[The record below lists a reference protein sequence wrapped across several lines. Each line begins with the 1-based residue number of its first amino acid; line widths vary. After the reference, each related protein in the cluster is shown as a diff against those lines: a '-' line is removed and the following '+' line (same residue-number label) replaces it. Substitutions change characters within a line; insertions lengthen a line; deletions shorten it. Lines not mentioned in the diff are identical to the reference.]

1 VPLQLRDGP
10 GAVALGDALQDALVL
25 FDGGR
30 CGARHLEIGAPDGA
44 RHEVKRLGDAR
55 QDRVLGGGDEG
66 KMEDLVIVGQVS
78 AASLTYTTPLNRDA
92 HGVEVVGGAPPG
104 RQANGLHLVDDAGF
118 AKWRELT
125 IAYNIPDRF
134 VRMANVS
141 RASISLS
148 GRNLHTWTNYGGFE
162 PEATFLGGS
171 RGGNIPFEQAILPQ
185 LTSWIVTLNLGM

>member
-1 VPLQLRDGP
+1 MPTQADPVR
-10 GAVALGDALQDALVL
+10 VA
-25 FDGGR
+25 
-30 CGARHLEIGAPDGA
+30 
-44 RHEVKRLGDAR
+44 
-55 QDRVLGGGDEG
+55 
-66 KMEDLVIVGQVS
+66 QVQS
-78 AASLTYTTPLNRDA
+78 NGSLTNM
-92 HGVEVVGGAPPG
+92 
-104 RQANGLHLVDDAGF
+104 LVDDAGF
-118 AKWRELT
+118 AKWREFT